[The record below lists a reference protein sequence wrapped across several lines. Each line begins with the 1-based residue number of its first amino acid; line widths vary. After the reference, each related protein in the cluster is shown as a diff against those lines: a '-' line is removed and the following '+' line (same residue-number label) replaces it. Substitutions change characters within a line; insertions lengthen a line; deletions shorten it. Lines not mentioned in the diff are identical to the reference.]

1 MDDITGVFGSLGQVN
16 TGAVLF
22 DIILTTLASMALGVL
37 ITLFYAYM
45 NRKKGFTLEFS
56 VTIIAISSVIAM
68 IIAVIGTNIASAFSL
83 AGIMSIVRFRSL
95 QQKTSD
101 IAFLFVAMAAG
112 LTAGL
117 GLLLPALAFVVLTG
131 VLLNL
136 YVFLEIFV
144 VGCDFRSI
152 VICAVFYLRKTDSV
166 SDFVDISYGLRIRA
180 IVDFVQTLCVQ
191 KQHICESDRTEVVVI
206 PIVERIYVCRV
217 FFYEYSLVVCC
228 RVFVI
233 SPFFAINQLI
243 RMLGK
248 ISFRLGVP
256 ASVKQSRVIL
266 AVNGLFSLEVID
278 NPSIAFH
285 IVPTEAFR

>member
-1 MDDITGVFGSLGQVN
+1 MDDIAGVFGSLGQVN

-136 YVFLEIFV
+136 YVFLAGRVKPETRLV
-144 VGCDFRSI
+144 K
-152 VICAVFYLRKTDSV
+152 ICVPESMSFDGQFDEVLRKHTLSYDLKRVRLISSGTVMELAYTVNLKDLSGV
-166 SDFVDISYGLRIRA
+166 SALLSDIRETNSN
-180 IVDFVQTLCVQ
+180 FN
-191 KQHICESDRTEVVVI
+191 VVLMYDADD
-206 PIVERIYVCRV
+206 ER
-217 FFYEYSLVVCC
+217 
-228 RVFVI
+228 
-233 SPFFAINQLI
+233 
-243 RMLGK
+243 
-248 ISFRLGVP
+248 
-256 ASVKQSRVIL
+256 
-266 AVNGLFSLEVID
+266 
-278 NPSIAFH
+278 
-285 IVPTEAFR
+285 